1 MIIIPNFVIVPMTS
15 LRIPATYFKPMTE
28 WPSKIHFFCGINR
41 PKKKEKYNYDLNEIP
56 MNQASVLSEA

>member
-1 MIIIPNFVIVPMTS
+1 
-15 LRIPATYFKPMTE
+15 MTE

-41 PKKKEKYNYDLNEIP
+41 PKKYEKYNYDLNEIP